1 MYNEKFM
8 NELFKPQAVY
18 SNHSTRQ
25 IFSRLAHSSIMR
37 LNTASMEKLYDLM
50 TMGFKYQL
58 LTIPH
63 PRHLLDVTVNHMNT
77 IMNII
82 KGETK
87 IVSVVEASKQRFIK
101 LYNDFTDGDFY
112 MLKHVLCRFFQGRR
126 VKVSLFLQDHIQNLD
141 GSIILDASGQLP
153 KGTDVPGTIRHFTA
167 DGKASGTS
175 TIQIINSEKVQPFK
189 NITTA
194 LGGNLY
200 SKERKPSSSSSSS
213 DKSKDSKPKKPTEPV
228 EEPTIIS
235 ESGKAEMNL
244 LADLIGTKDASVTG
258 EKLKIDLFAAKDPYG
273 SAIGKGGAA
282 DRTADIIL
290 IDTAEGKKAACKELE
305 KLYGM
310 NIEETYDEKV
320 DDEDDLLALMDSAK

>member
-8 NELFKPQAVY
+8 NELFKPQTVY

-63 PRHLLDVTVNHMNT
+63 PRHLLDVTINHMNT

-82 KGETK
+82 KGEAK

-167 DGKASGTS
+167 DGKSNGTS
-175 TIQIINSEKVQPFK
+175 TIQIIDSEKVQPYK
-189 NITTA
+189 NLVTS
-194 LGGNLY
+194 LGSNLY
-200 SKERKPSSSSSSS
+200 LKERKPVAAA
-213 DKSKDSKPKKPTEPV
+213 DKSAKSDLKLKKPTEPV

-244 LADLIGTKDASVTG
+244 LADLIGTKDVSGDKVH
-258 EKLKIDLFAAKDPYG
+258 IDLFAAKDPYG
-273 SAIGKGGAA
+273 TKGGT
-282 DRTADIIL
+282 DRSADIIL

-310 NIEETYDEKV
+310 DIEETYDEKV
-320 DDEDDLLALMDSAK
+320 DDDDLLALMDAAK

>member
-8 NELFKPQAVY
+8 NELFKPQTVY

-63 PRHLLDVTVNHMNT
+63 PRHLLDVTINHMNT

-87 IVSVVEASKQRFIK
+87 IISVVEASKQRFIK

-167 DGKASGTS
+167 DGKSNGTS
-175 TIQIINSEKVQPFK
+175 TIQIIDSERVQPYK
-189 NITTA
+189 NLTTS
-194 LGGNLY
+194 LGSNLY
-200 SKERKPSSSSSSS
+200 SKERKPIAAG
-213 DKSKDSKPKKPTEPV
+213 DKSSKSDLKLKKPIEPV

-244 LADLIGTKDASVTG
+244 LADLIGTKDASGDKVH
-258 EKLKIDLFAAKDPYG
+258 IDLFAAKDPYG
-273 SAIGKGGAA
+273 TKGGT
-282 DRTADIIL
+282 DRSADIIL

-320 DDEDDLLALMDSAK
+320 DDDDLLALMDSAK